1 MKIGKEL
8 ARRSLL
14 AVIACVTASCGS
26 PGPRPNAPADEVRVT
41 RTFAVA
47 RRAYEQ
53 GEFEQ
58 AQALY
63 RQALTRARAID
74 DAALAADAAYN
85 LAVSELALRHYD
97 AANQYLREAAYDA
110 TRASTDVT
118 EIRLLQAK
126 LAYLRGRPAEAIA
139 LTHALIASAAAPR
152 IHLQARILRGQINA
166 DAGDLVLSGTDL
178 VAAFAELH
186 TVKNLAAGP
195 AGTLSP
201 AMAADA
207 AKLEGSIAR
216 RDGQVLT
223 AARLFDSE
231 AALLRRAHR
240 YFDMGHA
247 LARAADTY
255 LLAGLAAQAADRYF
269 RAARSL
275 DGLGAT
281 AAARP
286 YLASS
291 LAAAARAG
299 DERAGVR
306 ARALLD
312 EISRRAAP

>member
-1 MKIGKEL
+1 MIIGKEL

-14 AVIACVTASCGS
+14 AVIACVTASCSS
-26 PGPRPNAPADEVRVT
+26 PGPRPTAPADEVRVT

-166 DAGDLVLSGTDL
+166 DAGDLV
-178 VAAFAELH
+178 AAFAELH
-186 TVKNLAAGP
+186 TVKHLAAGP

-247 LARAADTY
+247 LARAADAY

-299 DERAGVR
+299 DERAGDR